1 MSFVWPEAL
10 WLLATA
16 PALVGLYLVLLRRR
30 RRSALR
36 YASITLLREAAAGP
50 RRIRRH
56 VPPSLF
62 LLALVVLI
70 VAAARPRATVTLPSE
85 QRTIV
90 LAIDTSLSMRATDI
104 APSRI
109 AAAREAAKAF
119 VQEQPSDVRIG
130 IVAFAAQAVVV
141 QQPTRDR
148 EELVAAI
155 DRLQLQVHTAIGSA
169 IIMSLATLFPDEQL
183 EMDAETFG
191 AGGSRDRL
199 KPSPID
205 RAQAPEK
212 KGFKP
217 VAPGTYPSG
226 AIILLTDGRRTIGP
240 DPLAAARLA
249 ADHGVKV
256 YAVGFGTE
264 GGGSVD
270 IDGRSIFMRYDAE
283 TLQAIAGLTQGEYF
297 HAASGADLKRVY
309 EGLNARYVLERKPTE
324 ITALAAALAA
334 IVLLAAGVL
343 SVAWFNR
350 IA

>member
-10 WLLATA
+10 WLLATV
-16 PALVGLYLVLLRRR
+16 PALVVLYLAILRRR

-36 YASITLLREAAAGP
+36 YASLALLREAAAGP
-50 RRIRRH
+50 RPIRRH
-56 VPPSLF
+56 VPPLLF

-70 VAAARPRATVTLPSE
+70 AAAARPRATVTLPSE

-90 LAIDTSLSMRATDI
+90 LALDTSLSMRATDV

-119 VQEQPSDVRIG
+119 VQEQPDDVRVG

-183 EMDAETFG
+183 EQQAESFG
-191 AGGSRDRL
+191 AGGSRDRPKAAL
-199 KPSPID
+199 IES
-205 RAQAPEK
+205 AQAPAQRE
-212 KGFKP
+212 FKP
-217 VAPGTYPSG
+217 VAPGTYESG

-240 DPLAAARLA
+240 DPVAAARLA

-264 GGGSVD
+264 GGGNADV
-270 IDGRSIFMRYDAE
+270 DGRSVFMRYDAE

-334 IVLLAAGVL
+334 IALLAAGAL
-343 SVAWFNR
+343 SVAWFSR